1 MRRIWGNSSVTTDII
16 GVGMNMQRIT
26 LMQISRTL
34 AAAGILFVTS
44 VAALAQ
50 PPAGAPGRG
59 GGRGGPPAPKSPEV
73 SADSRVT
80 FRLRAPNA
88 KEVAVTGMAGGRLVM
103 QKDEQ
108 GVWSITTDALKPDM
122 YSYSFSIDGATVT
135 NVTSGLGELA
145 NLDAAHQKLLS
156 DPALTRARHA
166 FLRSPV
172 SAKLGMLSSVKWSD
186 PAGSP

>member
-88 KEVAVTGMAGGRLVM
+88 KEVAVTGMAHGDRRSLAGHADLSWERPAHGRVSRPR
-103 QKDEQ
+103 DR
-108 GVWSITTDALKPDM
+108 V
-122 YSYSFSIDGATVT
+122 GARRPRTAWAV
-135 NVTSGLGELA
+135 
-145 NLDAAHQKLLS
+145 
-156 DPALTRARHA
+156 
-166 FLRSPV
+166 RS
-172 SAKLGMLSSVKWSD
+172 
-186 PAGSP
+186 